1 MSNSVPKT
9 ENFKFSS
16 SIDSNSID
24 SLNKYLFEILFLLV
38 SLLSILIIFRKKIEI
53 YFDKIKNNL

>member
-1 MSNSVPKT
+1 MDNINEYLVMIDNL

-24 SLNKYLFEILFLLV
+24 SLNKYLFNF
-38 SLLSILIIFRKKIEI
+38 IFIS
-53 YFDKIKNNL
+53 FFFQF